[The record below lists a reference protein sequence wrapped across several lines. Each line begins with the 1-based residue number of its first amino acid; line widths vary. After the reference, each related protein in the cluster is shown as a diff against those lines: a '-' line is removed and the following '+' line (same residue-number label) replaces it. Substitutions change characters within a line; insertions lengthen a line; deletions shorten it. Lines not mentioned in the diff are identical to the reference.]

1 MANSFLAEADRK
13 RDERTTR
20 LSHAAPDRIAVS
32 ARRKHSPS
40 VISAAIVR
48 QSPKYPSPGGLQLRG
63 VNECFGGRSSRQLG
77 MMGER
82 LDVSAAS
89 QAKDPAM
96 LDPIFVVAL
105 GIVFVIVLIGF
116 ARLNAFLALFISAV
130 AVSLAAPG
138 DWELKIARVG
148 QAFGTTAGKIGI
160 VIALAAVIGKCLMDS
175 GAADRIVRTCL
186 RLIGENRAP
195 VALMTSGF
203 VLSIPVFFDTVF
215 YLLVPLARS
224 LYRQTRKRYV
234 QSILVI
240 AGGAAITHTLVP
252 PTPGPLVIAETLGV
266 DVGKLI
272 VAGILVGIPA
282 AAVGL
287 LSAYL
292 LDRAHPLP
300 MRPYPGEQEMP
311 VPRDSDLPPFWVAI
325 LPVLLPVVLISSNT
339 VVQMI
344 AKSQA
349 VPQVPAQVLA
359 MLGDPN
365 AALLLSALVAM
376 ATLKWKRGL
385 SLVELGK
392 RCEEALMSGGVII
405 LITSAGGAF
414 GAMLQQ
420 TGISDRV
427 PALLSLESQEIGGL
441 WLFAAFLI
449 AAVMKTAQGSSTVAM
464 ITTSAMIASL
474 FPPGELASHIHCD
487 PAYLALSIGAGS
499 LVFCWMN
506 DSGFWVVA
514 RMSGLSD
521 MEALRLWTVQ
531 AAVVGIA
538 AFITTL
544 VAATVLPVL

>member
-1 MANSFLAEADRK
+1 
-13 RDERTTR
+13 
-20 LSHAAPDRIAVS
+20 
-32 ARRKHSPS
+32 
-40 VISAAIVR
+40 
-48 QSPKYPSPGGLQLRG
+48 
-63 VNECFGGRSSRQLG
+63 
-77 MMGER
+77 
-82 LDVSAAS
+82 
-89 QAKDPAM
+89 M

-105 GIVFVIVLIGF
+105 GIVLVIVLIGF
-116 ARLNAFLALFISAV
+116 ARLNAFLALLISAV

-138 DWELKIARVG
+138 EWEIKIARVG

-266 DVGKLI
+266 DIGKLI
-272 VAGILVGIPA
+272 TAGILVGIPA
-282 AAVGL
+282 AVVGL
-287 LSAYL
+287 FAANL
-292 LDRAHPLP
+292 LDRFNPLP
-300 MRPYPGEQEMP
+300 MRPYPGEEQLP
-311 VPRDSDLPPFWVAI
+311 IPRDSDLPPFGVAI
-325 LPVLLPVVLISSNT
+325 LPVILPVILISSNT
-339 VVQMI
+339 VVQML
-344 AKSQA
+344 AKSQPF
-349 VPQVPAQVLA
+349 PQAPVRVLA

-376 ATLKWKRGL
+376 ATLKWQRGL
-385 SLVELGK
+385 SLAELGK
-392 RCEEALMSGGVII
+392 RCEDALMSGGVII
-405 LITSAGGAF
+405 LITAAGGAF

-420 TGISDRV
+420 TGISDRL
-427 PALLSLESQEIGGL
+427 PDLLALESQEIGRF
-441 WLFAAFLI
+441 WLIAAFLI

-474 FPPGELASHIHCD
+474 FPAGELASHIHCD
-487 PAYLALSIGAGS
+487 PVYLALSIGAGS

-514 RMSGLSD
+514 RMSGLTE

-538 AFITTL
+538 AFLTALSAAAVFPL
-544 VAATVLPVL
+544 V

>member
-1 MANSFLAEADRK
+1 
-13 RDERTTR
+13 
-20 LSHAAPDRIAVS
+20 
-32 ARRKHSPS
+32 
-40 VISAAIVR
+40 
-48 QSPKYPSPGGLQLRG
+48 
-63 VNECFGGRSSRQLG
+63 
-77 MMGER
+77 
-82 LDVSAAS
+82 
-89 QAKDPAM
+89 M

-105 GIVFVIVLIGF
+105 GIVLVIVLIGF
-116 ARLNAFLALFISAV
+116 ARLNAFLALLISAV

-138 DWELKIARVG
+138 EWELKIARVG

-266 DVGKLI
+266 DIGKLI

-282 AAVGL
+282 AVVGL
-287 LSAYL
+287 FAAHL
-292 LDRAHPLP
+292 LDRVNPIP
-300 MRPYPGEQEMP
+300 MRPYPGEEETP
-311 VPRDSDLPPFWVAI
+311 VPQDSDLPPFAVAI
-325 LPVLLPVVLISSNT
+325 LPVILPVVLISANT
-339 VVQMI
+339 VVQML
-344 AKSQA
+344 AKTQPIPAGA
-349 VPQVPAQVLA
+349 VSLLA

-385 SLVELGK
+385 SLAELGR
-392 RCEEALMSGGVII
+392 RCEDALMSGGVII
-405 LITSAGGAF
+405 LITAAGGAF

-420 TGISDRV
+420 TGISDRL
-427 PALLSLESQEIGGL
+427 PALLSLESQEIGRF
-441 WLFAAFLI
+441 WLLAAFLI

-474 FPPGELASHIHCD
+474 FPPGELASHIQCD
-487 PAYLALSIGAGS
+487 PTYLALSIGAGS

-514 RMSGLSD
+514 RMSGLSE

-538 AFITTL
+538 AFLTAL
-544 VAATVLPVL
+544 GAAALFPIV

>member
-1 MANSFLAEADRK
+1 
-13 RDERTTR
+13 
-20 LSHAAPDRIAVS
+20 
-32 ARRKHSPS
+32 
-40 VISAAIVR
+40 
-48 QSPKYPSPGGLQLRG
+48 
-63 VNECFGGRSSRQLG
+63 
-77 MMGER
+77 
-82 LDVSAAS
+82 
-89 QAKDPAM
+89 M

-105 GIVFVIVLIGF
+105 GIVLIIVLIGF
-116 ARLNAFLALFISAV
+116 ARLNAFLALLISAV

-266 DVGKLI
+266 DLGKLI

-292 LDRAHPLP
+292 LDRVHPLP

-325 LPVLLPVVLISSNT
+325 LPVVLPVVLISSNT

-349 VPQVPAQVLA
+349 VPKIPAQVLA

-385 SLVELGK
+385 SLAELGK
-392 RCEEALMSGGVII
+392 RCEDALMSGGVII

-427 PALLSLESQEIGGL
+427 PALLALESQEIGRF

-474 FPPGELASHIHCD
+474 FPPDELASHIHCD

-514 RMSGLSD
+514 RMSGLSE

-538 AFITTL
+538 AFVTTL
-544 VAATVLPVL
+544 AAATVLPVL

>member
-1 MANSFLAEADRK
+1 
-13 RDERTTR
+13 
-20 LSHAAPDRIAVS
+20 
-32 ARRKHSPS
+32 
-40 VISAAIVR
+40 
-48 QSPKYPSPGGLQLRG
+48 
-63 VNECFGGRSSRQLG
+63 
-77 MMGER
+77 
-82 LDVSAAS
+82 
-89 QAKDPAM
+89 M

-105 GIVFVIVLIGF
+105 GIVLVIVLIGF
-116 ARLNAFLALFISAV
+116 ARLNAFLALLISAV
-130 AVSLAAPG
+130 VVSLAAPG
-138 DWELKIARVG
+138 AWEMKIARVG

-266 DVGKLI
+266 DIGKLI
-272 VAGILVGIPA
+272 AAGILVGIPA
-282 AAVGL
+282 AVVGL
-287 LSAYL
+287 FAANL
-292 LDRAHPLP
+292 LDRLNPLP
-300 MRPYPGEQEMP
+300 MRPYPGEEQLP
-311 VPRDSDLPPFWVAI
+311 IPRDSDLPPFGIAI
-325 LPVLLPVVLISSNT
+325 LPVILPVILISSNT
-339 VVQMI
+339 VVQVL
-344 AKSQA
+344 AKSASFPQA
-349 VPQVPAQVLA
+349 PLRVLT
-359 MLGDPN
+359 MVGDPN
-365 AALLLSALVAM
+365 AALLLSAFVAM

-385 SLVELGK
+385 SLAELAK

-420 TGISDRV
+420 TGISERL
-427 PALLSLESQEIGGL
+427 PALLSLESQEIGRF
-441 WLFAAFLI
+441 WLIAAFLI

-474 FPPGELASHIHCD
+474 FPAGELASHIQCD
-487 PAYLALSIGAGS
+487 PVYLALSIGAGS

-514 RMSGLSD
+514 RMSGLTE

-538 AFITTL
+538 AFL
-544 VAATVLPVL
+544 AALCAAAVFPMV

>member
-1 MANSFLAEADRK
+1 
-13 RDERTTR
+13 
-20 LSHAAPDRIAVS
+20 
-32 ARRKHSPS
+32 
-40 VISAAIVR
+40 
-48 QSPKYPSPGGLQLRG
+48 
-63 VNECFGGRSSRQLG
+63 
-77 MMGER
+77 
-82 LDVSAAS
+82 
-89 QAKDPAM
+89 M
-96 LDPIFVVAL
+96 LDPIVVVVL
-105 GIVFVIVLIGF
+105 GIVLVIVLIGF
-116 ARLNAFLALFISAV
+116 GRLNAFLALLISALF
-130 AVSLAAPG
+130 VSLLAPG
-138 DWELKIARVG
+138 EWELKIARVG
-148 QAFGTTAGKIGI
+148 EAFGSTAGKIGI

-282 AAVGL
+282 AVLGL
-287 LSAYL
+287 FTADL
-292 LDRAHPLP
+292 LDRVSPIP
-300 MRPYPGEQEMP
+300 MRPYPGEEELP
-311 VPRDSDLPPFWVAI
+311 IPRDSELPPFWLAI
-325 LPVLLPVVLISSNT
+325 LPVILPVILISSNT
-339 VVQMI
+339 VVQML
-344 AKSQA
+344 AKSQPF
-349 VPQVPAQVLA
+349 PQGPARLLA

-365 AALLLSALVAM
+365 AALLLSAFVAM

-385 SLVELGK
+385 SLAELGR
-392 RCEEALMSGGVII
+392 RCEDALMSGGVII

-420 TGISDRV
+420 TGISERL
-427 PALLSLESQEIGGL
+427 PALLSMESQEIGRL
-441 WLFAAFLI
+441 WLVAGFLI

-464 ITTSAMIASL
+464 ITASAMIVSL

-487 PAYLALSIGAGS
+487 PTYLALSIGAGS

-514 RMSGLSD
+514 RMSGLSE

-531 AAVVGIA
+531 AAVVGTA
-538 AFITTL
+538 AFLTAL
-544 VAATVLPVL
+544 AAAAVFPMV